1 MIMTA
6 HTFLDT
12 IMFQAKNKSPQ
23 TSEMEFGFPRLTHD
37 KETLA
42 NLLLG
47 KSELEL
53 LDRSKD
59 YKNQGEYLG
68 NVDA

>member
-1 MIMTA
+1 
-6 HTFLDT
+6 
-12 IMFQAKNKSPQ
+12 MFQAKNKSLQ
-23 TSEMEFGFPRLTHD
+23 TFEMEYGFPRLPYD

-42 NLLLG
+42 NLLPG

-59 YKNQGEYLG
+59 YKNQG
-68 NVDA
+68 